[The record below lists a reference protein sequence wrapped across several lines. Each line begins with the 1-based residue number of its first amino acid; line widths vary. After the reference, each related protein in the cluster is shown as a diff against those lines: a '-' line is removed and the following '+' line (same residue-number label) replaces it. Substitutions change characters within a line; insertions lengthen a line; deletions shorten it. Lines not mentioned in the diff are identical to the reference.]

1 LRASRRTATSE
12 TEPAAIL
19 RDGASRLLRMRSV
32 PPLPLSELSLTR
44 TPAGLGCTTALPS
57 CRRLRCAGAATSNHR
72 RVVEHSD
79 GDCSD
84 DYGDA
89 QHERHHAGVGPV
101 ANAATV
107 RPLSLAFLVQR
118 SIPLRPRGALRLLCH
133 LVGSVKVKTRRRL
146 LVWVAQSSM
155 QFAQQVRD
163 PLRHCFGNLGS
174 CGQLAGDSCLNFFD
188 DYALARRLQGRC
200 CAVSTG
206 HSSTQ
211 GASDT

>member
-1 LRASRRTATSE
+1 MPSLDALAVRASFALSSSALVHEQASCIAFPRFESYPRIYQPRPEERALARVSKDGHKRDRASGHPSRRRFA
-12 TEPAAIL
+12 PP
-19 RDGASRLLRMRSV
+19 LRMRSV
-32 PPLPLSELSLTR
+32 PPLPLSERSLTR
-44 TPAGLGCTTALPS
+44 TPAGLGCTTAPPS

-118 SIPLRPRGALRLLCH
+118 SIPLRPRGERYASFVTWWARSRSRRGAASSFGLRNRLC
-133 LVGSVKVKTRRRL
+133 
-146 LVWVAQSSM
+146 SSRSKS
-155 QFAQQVRD
+155 AIR
-163 PLRHCFGNLGS
+163 
-174 CGQLAGDSCLNFFD
+174 
-188 DYALARRLQGRC
+188 
-200 CAVSTG
+200 
-206 HSSTQ
+206 
-211 GASDT
+211 

>member
-1 LRASRRTATSE
+1 MVGQHIAPRFVAHLQQ
-12 TEPAAIL
+12 
-19 RDGASRLLRMRSV
+19 
-32 PPLPLSELSLTR
+32 
-44 TPAGLGCTTALPS
+44 
-57 CRRLRCAGAATSNHR
+57 
-72 RVVEHSD
+72 SD
-79 GDCSD
+79 GDSID

-107 RPLSLAFLVQR
+107 RPLSVAFLVQR
-118 SIPLRPRGALRLLCH
+118 SIPLRPQEALRILGR
-133 LVGSVKVKTRRRL
+133 LVGSVRVKTRRRL

-163 PLRHCFGNLGS
+163 PLRYCFGNLGS
-174 CGQLAGDSCLNFFD
+174 CGQLAGHSCLDFFD
-188 DYALARRLQGRC
+188 DYALARRLQGRS

-206 HSSTQ
+206 HSSTP